1 MVIFVCSQGI
11 PPLVLDVTSNLVLSL
26 SAMFQ
31 EVQVTLLSLSIY
43 AYVPAPVF
51 RSGPGE
57 LLRSMVATG
66 YWHLSAVRS
75 S

>member
-31 EVQVTLLSLSIY
+31 EVQGIY

-51 RSGPGE
+51 RSGPEE